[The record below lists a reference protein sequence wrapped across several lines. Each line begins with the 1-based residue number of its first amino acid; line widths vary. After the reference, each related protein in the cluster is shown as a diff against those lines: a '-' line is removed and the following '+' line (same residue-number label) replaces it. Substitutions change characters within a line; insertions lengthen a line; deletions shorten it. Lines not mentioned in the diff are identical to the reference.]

1 MSFHLKFGK
10 KIFALPYDPGTAAG
24 TGCNALI
31 KKGAY
36 LTENSF
42 DILGRF
48 GINLLEEKSAPP
60 LSADEER
67 LLSALKELGE
77 AHVAE
82 IADKSQVP
90 VFKVYALLSA
100 LEVKGLATRLGG
112 NRYAPVG

>member
-1 MSFHLKFGK
+1 MK
-10 KIFALPYDPGTAAG
+10 KIFALPYAPGTAAG

-67 LLSALKELGE
+67 VFSALKEFGE
-77 AHVAE
+77 AHVTE
-82 IADKSQVP
+82 ISEKSKVP
-90 VFKVYALLSA
+90 VFRLYSLLAA
-100 LEVKGLATRLGG
+100 LEVKGLLVRLGG
-112 NRYAPVG
+112 NRYAAAE